1 MPNFDCITKEN
12 IKKHSK
18 LPKIPHHPYQILI
31 IGGSGSGK
39 TNTLLNLIGN
49 EPDIDTI
56 YLYSKYPYQAKYQLL
71 INKKESTRLKYLN
84 DSNDYQMIWMIFI
97 KIFENKI

>member
-1 MPNFDCITKEN
+1 M
-12 IKKHSK
+12 
-18 LPKIPHHPYQILI
+18 PKIPDHPYQILI

-39 TNTLLNLIGN
+39 TSTLLNVISN

-71 INKKESTRLKYLN
+71 INKKESTRLNYLN

-97 KIFENKI
+97 KIFEDAI

>member
-1 MPNFDCITKEN
+1 M
-12 IKKHSK
+12 
-18 LPKIPHHPYQILI
+18 PKIPDHPYQILI

-39 TNTLLNLIGN
+39 TNTLLNVISN

-71 INKKESTRLKYLN
+71 IKKKESTRLNYLN

-97 KIFENKI
+97 KIFEDAI

>member
-1 MPNFDCITKEN
+1 MPKVPD
-12 IKKHSK
+12 
-18 LPKIPHHPYQILI
+18 HPYQILI

-39 TNTLLNLIGN
+39 TNTLLNVISN

-71 INKKESTRLKYLN
+71 INKKESTRLNYLN

-97 KIFENKI
+97 KIFEDAI

>member
-1 MPNFDCITKEN
+1 M
-12 IKKHSK
+12 
-18 LPKIPHHPYQILI
+18 PKIPDHPYQILI

-39 TNTLLNLIGN
+39 TNTLLNLISN

-97 KIFENKI
+97 KIFEDAI

>member
-39 TNTLLNLIGN
+39 TNTLLNLISN

-97 KIFENKI
+97 KIFEDTI

>member
-1 MPNFDCITKEN
+1 M
-12 IKKHSK
+12 
-18 LPKIPHHPYQILI
+18 PKIPDHPYQILI

-39 TNTLLNLIGN
+39 TNTLLNVISN

-71 INKKESTRLKYLN
+71 INKKESTRLNYLN

-97 KIFENKI
+97 KIFEDAI

>member
-39 TNTLLNLIGN
+39 TNTLLNLISN

-97 KIFENKI
+97 KIFEDKI

>member
-1 MPNFDCITKEN
+1 M
-12 IKKHSK
+12 
-18 LPKIPHHPYQILI
+18 PKIPDHPYQILI
-31 IGGSGSGK
+31 IGGSGSGE
-39 TNTLLNLIGN
+39 TNTLLNVISN

-71 INKKESTRLKYLN
+71 INKKESTRLNYLN

-97 KIFENKI
+97 KIFEDAI